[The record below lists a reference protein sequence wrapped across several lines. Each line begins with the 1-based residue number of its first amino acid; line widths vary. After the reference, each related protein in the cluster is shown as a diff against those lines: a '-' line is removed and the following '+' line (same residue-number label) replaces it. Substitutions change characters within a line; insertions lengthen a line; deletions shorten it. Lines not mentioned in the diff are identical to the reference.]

1 MRSWVTVGLAILV
14 GAAGSLPAN
23 STEGK
28 RGGKLVI
35 AQDEGPDR
43 IDPHGTSNAF
53 QYNLIISGLYE
64 SLLSMD
70 KDFKIHPSL
79 ASEWVQ
85 ESPTSY
91 LFTIRPG
98 VKFHDGSAMTAEDV
112 VFTFD
117 RIFDPKRPNANK
129 LQLRMIKSVT
139 AVDGNKV
146 RIELKEPSAPF
157 LRYIAAPETSGIVSK
172 KFTLDHNNDL
182 TKIANGTG
190 PFKITRFQPG
200 VIIEYVKFADY
211 WQKGLPYLDGVELR
225 IIPDDSTRIAA
236 LRTGEIDMTF
246 FRPDKRPLLATLRN
260 VTLSNTAANAVE
272 PIRLN
277 CTVPPLD
284 KLEVRQALSM
294 SIDKMAL
301 MKTVMPGGL
310 SRPSM
315 MIPPEDKQFGYQGNG
330 SDLPFWKQDHTKAK
344 ALLAAAG
351 FPNGVQIKAQY
362 INTPAF
368 AVNGRIAE
376 VVKQQ
381 VAPAGINLVLEP
393 VEYSALIGNH
403 ASGKWEVQV
412 TGRGMYPDPEGS
424 LTDTLSDN
432 PRTWCKDPK
441 VDDLVNRANRETD
454 VPKRAGLLDEAQK
467 YILQQGYWI
476 FLFADPLRIEVWRNN
491 VKGYEPLPL
500 LRRTSLRSTW
510 VER

>member
-1 MRSWVTVGLAILV
+1 MRVWATIGLAVLIGGV
-14 GAAGSLPAN
+14 GTLSAAASGEP
-23 STEGK
+23 K
-28 RGGKLVI
+28 RGGKLII

-53 QYNLIISGLYE
+53 QYNLIVSGLYE

-98 VKFHDGSAMTAEDV
+98 VKFHDGSELTAEDV

-117 RIFDPKRPNANK
+117 RIFDAKRPNANK
-129 LQLRMIKSVT
+129 LQLRMIKGVS

-146 RIELKEPSAPF
+146 RIELNEPSAPF
-157 LRYIAAPETSGIVSK
+157 LRYIAAPETSAIVSK
-172 KFTLDHNNDL
+172 KFTLANNNDL
-182 TKIANGTG
+182 TKISNGTG
-190 PFKITRFQPG
+190 PFKITQFQPG
-200 VIIEYVKFADY
+200 VIIEYAKFDAY

-225 IIPDDSTRIAA
+225 IIPDNSTRIAA

-260 VTLSNTAANAVE
+260 VTMSNITANAVE

-284 KLEVRQALSM
+284 KIEVRQALSM
-294 SIDKMAL
+294 SIDKVAL
-301 MKTVMPGGL
+301 MNTVMPGGL

-330 SDLPFWKQDHTKAK
+330 SDLPFWKQDHAKAK

-351 FPNGVQIKAQY
+351 YPNGVQDSR
-362 INTPAF
+362 
-368 AVNGRIAE
+368 AVHQHAGVRRKRTNSGDRQAAGGAGRN
-376 VVKQQ
+376 Q
-381 VAPAGINLVLEP
+381 
-393 VEYSALIGNH
+393 
-403 ASGKWEVQV
+403 
-412 TGRGMYPDPEGS
+412 
-424 LTDTLSDN
+424 
-432 PRTWCKDPK
+432 
-441 VDDLVNRANRETD
+441 
-454 VPKRAGLLDEAQK
+454 
-467 YILQQGYWI
+467 
-476 FLFADPLRIEVWRNN
+476 
-491 VKGYEPLPL
+491 
-500 LRRTSLRSTW
+500 LRSRPRR
-510 VER
+510 VLGADR